1 MKPFTIDVP
10 ETVLADLKVRLART
24 RLPTRTPGDRWAAGT
39 DPDYLR
45 ELLGYWVDGF
55 DWRARERWLNSF
67 PQYLADVGGQT
78 VHFAHVR
85 GVRTAGGPAPL
96 PLVVTHGWPYS
107 FAEMLPLV
115 SLLTDPAAHGGD
127 AGDAFDVVVPSLPG
141 FGYSTL
147 PQSGPV
153 TGPAVAETWARL
165 MTDVLGYPRFGTYGE
180 DIGSSVSH
188 WIAATHPDEV
198 IGIHV
203 AQAAYPPVE
212 RSGDLTAAE
221 QKFLAWAAAKWE
233 GATAYAELQSTRPD
247 TLAAALLDSPSGLA
261 AWMVEKFQAWSDC
274 EGDVERRFRKDDL
287 LTTIMIYW
295 ATGTIGSSFRPYF
308 DQRDSRLPL
317 PVLTVPAGITIGVGD
332 LGMPRSLAERTY
344 ADIRYWHDLP
354 AGGHF
359 VANEEPGLVAA
370 DIREFF
376 RPLRH
381 PAERRYG
388 LPPIEVE
395 ACWPGGS
402 AGV

>member
-1 MKPFTIDVP
+1 
-10 ETVLADLKVRLART
+10 
-24 RLPTRTPGDRWAAGT
+24 
-39 DPDYLR
+39 
-45 ELLGYWVDGF
+45 
-55 DWRARERWLNSF
+55 
-67 PQYLADVGGQT
+67 
-78 VHFAHVR
+78 
-85 GVRTAGGPAPL
+85 
-96 PLVVTHGWPYS
+96 
-107 FAEMLPLV
+107 
-115 SLLTDPAAHGGD
+115 
-127 AGDAFDVVVPSLPG
+127 
-141 FGYSTL
+141 
-147 PQSGPV
+147 
-153 TGPAVAETWARL
+153 

-188 WIAATHPDEV
+188 WIAATHPEEV

-274 EGDVERRFRKDDL
+274 EGDVERRFSKDDL

-317 PVLTVPAGITIGVGD
+317 PVLTVPAGITIGVSD

-381 PAERRYG
+381 PAERR
-388 LPPIEVE
+388 
-395 ACWPGGS
+395 
-402 AGV
+402 